1 MLGVNIR
8 RCLNDVGMTAL
19 DLADA
24 CGCSK
29 SFMSYVLSGEKVPN
43 AYMFSRM
50 AKALGCTMEHLMAED
65 PSHEAAQ

>member
-1 MLGVNIR
+1 
-8 RCLNDVGMTAL
+8 
-19 DLADA
+19 
-24 CGCSK
+24 
-29 SFMSYVLSGEKVPN
+29 MSYVLSGEKVPN